1 MNSYFVGNVVRVQGN
16 LADLDGTPGDPG
28 GVVVK
33 YRSPAGVI
41 TSKTYGTDAEVV
53 RVGSGIYQMDV
64 TANLEGIWTYRFEST
79 GARQAATE
87 GRFTVRESQFN

>member
-16 LADLDGTPGDPG
+16 LADLDGTLGDPG

-33 YRSPAGVI
+33 HRSPTGVV

-53 RVGSGIYQMDV
+53 RVGVGIYQVDIV
-64 TANLEGIWTYRFEST
+64 ANLEGIWHYRFESSVS
-79 GARQAATE
+79 RAAASE